1 MLHAA
6 FVLFRLAVRSCFLM
20 SSLCSEQ
27 ITLCSSV
34 TMISEQGMKEYYVP
48 AERTVGELLTSVSG
62 RLFMLGIPCLYF
74 SLAVQVATH
83 SGLALLTLDSL
94 LACLALPEMLQ
105 RERSWAQFDVAVT
118 YRYKE

>member
-1 MLHAA
+1 
-6 FVLFRLAVRSCFLM
+6 V

-27 ITLCSSV
+27 TALSSGV
-34 TMISEQGMKEYYVP
+34 TMIMEEGIKEYYVP
-48 AERTVGELLTSVSG
+48 AEHCFGEILTSDSD
-62 RLFMLGIPCLYF
+62 RLFMLAIPCLCF
-74 SLAVQVATH
+74 SLAMQVATH

-105 RERSWAQFDVAVT
+105 RERSWAQFDVAIT